1 MMEIKEFL
9 EDHIKLYNTISFI
22 EMDPISIPHL
32 FIKKEDIE
40 LAGFLT
46 ALISWGNRSA
56 IIKSA
61 PQLMELMDFSPF
73 EFILNAEEK
82 DLRLIS
88 KFYYRTLN
96 GDDLLFLIFA
106 LQNIYQKK
114 GGLEKVVEKG
124 FAKHG
129 TIKGA
134 IANIRENLLE
144 TPHLTRSEK
153 HLANPEKGSAAKRIN
168 MFLRWMVRGDD
179 KGVDFGLWKNI
190 PKAALM
196 CPLDVHSGRVA
207 RQLGLLTRKQ
217 NDWKAVEELTANLRN
232 FDAKD
237 PVKYD
242 FAIFGIGVNSQFFNN
257 YATSST
263 KIHLP

>member
-1 MMEIKEFL
+1 MKYLKEFL
-9 EDHIKLYNTISFI
+9 EDQVIFYNNFSFI
-22 EMDPISIPHL
+22 ELDPISIPHL
-32 FIKKEDIE
+32 FKKKEDIE

-46 ALISWGNRSA
+46 ALISWGNRIA

-61 PQLMELMDFSPF
+61 QQLMELMDFSPF
-73 EFILNAEEK
+73 EFIINAEEK

-88 KFYYRTLN
+88 KYYYRTLN

-106 LQNIYQKK
+106 LRNIYQKK
-114 GGLEKVVEKG
+114 GGLEKVAEKG
-124 FAKHG
+124 FKKQG

-134 IANIRENLLE
+134 IANIRETLLD
-144 TPHLTRSEK
+144 TQHLARSEK
-153 HLANPEKGSAAKRIN
+153 HLANPAKGSAAKRIN

-179 KGVDFGLWKNI
+179 KGVDFGLWRNI
-190 PKAALM
+190 PPAALM

-217 NDWKAVEELTANLRN
+217 NDWKAVEELTANLKS
-232 FDAKD
+232 FDVKD

-242 FAIFGIGVNSQFFNN
+242 FAIFGIGVNKNKFN
-257 YATSST
+257 YSRKA
-263 KIHLP
+263 IFELFY